1 MRYRTVNL
9 YAAKRLMAEIF
20 LEGKS
25 PDPDAVEYSTWTG
38 IGDALDLTELE
49 EIVAEVIDAMPAEP
63 MGPPARDLVEGE
75 LCGHL
80 HATIANLERTCF
92 EALDDPGFWA
102 YLSFKYFDQLIQWRH
117 AESFNKYTKNPEVGL
132 PNALKYFFDPTMKE
146 GVLSRMYMRGHIANE
161 SGNYDLA
168 RGRNLSGGKVG
179 NTDLWRSHVTRVRTG
194 ESPELAKAMARFW
207 NQHEWLTT
215 DSPGGG
221 LRALGKLVNRRRS
234 NIVGIVLDADE
245 SDEVIAELTGRIHRD
260 GD

>member
-132 PNALKYFFDPTMKE
+132 PNALKYFFDPTM
-146 GVLSRMYMRGHIANE
+146 
-161 SGNYDLA
+161 
-168 RGRNLSGGKVG
+168 
-179 NTDLWRSHVTRVRTG
+179 
-194 ESPELAKAMARFW
+194 
-207 NQHEWLTT
+207 
-215 DSPGGG
+215 
-221 LRALGKLVNRRRS
+221 
-234 NIVGIVLDADE
+234 
-245 SDEVIAELTGRIHRD
+245 
-260 GD
+260 